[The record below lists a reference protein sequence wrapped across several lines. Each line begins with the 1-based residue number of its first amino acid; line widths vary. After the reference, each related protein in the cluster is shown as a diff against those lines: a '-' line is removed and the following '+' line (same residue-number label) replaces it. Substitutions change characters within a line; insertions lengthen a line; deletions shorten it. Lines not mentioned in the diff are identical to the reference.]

1 MEVLPIS
8 LAQLQGMIGMR
19 LRWRDDD
26 YDIVEVLED
35 GPSLVAQ
42 SAATD
47 TSIQSDVH
55 GRARREVQHV
65 VVIPVLNSDRT
76 LLHPEF
82 LEIELL

>member
-1 MEVLPIS
+1 MEALPIS

-19 LRWRDDD
+19 LRWRDLD
-26 YDIVEVLED
+26 YEIVEVLED

-42 SAATD
+42 SFAASTA
-47 TSIQSDVH
+47 IQSDVH
-55 GRARREVQHV
+55 GRARREVQQV
-65 VVIPVLNSDRT
+65 VVIPVLNSDKT

>member
-1 MEVLPIS
+1 MEALPIS
-8 LAQLQGMIGMR
+8 LTQLQGMIGMR

-42 SAATD
+42 SATTD
-47 TSIQSDVH
+47 TSIQGDVH
-55 GRARREVQHV
+55 GRARREVQQV
-65 VVIPVLNSDRT
+65 VVIPVLNANKT